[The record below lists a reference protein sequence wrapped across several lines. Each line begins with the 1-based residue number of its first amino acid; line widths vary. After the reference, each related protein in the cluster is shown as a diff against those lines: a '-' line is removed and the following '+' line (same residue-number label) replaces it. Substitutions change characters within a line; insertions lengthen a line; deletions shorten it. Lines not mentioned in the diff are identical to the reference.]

1 MKVLVTGAAGFIG
14 HFVALRLLR
23 EGWEVVGVDS
33 VNDYYTPN
41 LKWDRLREAGIQGPC
56 EPGERRESALHGGYR
71 FLRLDLTDKEGLLS
85 LFRQEKFE
93 RVCHLA
99 AQAGVR
105 YSLVNPDSYLKSN
118 LEGFLNL
125 LECCRHNPV
134 AHLVYASSSSVYGFN
149 KKMPFSEEDNVDHPV
164 SLYAATKKSNELL
177 AHAYSHLYHI
187 PTTGLRFFTVYGPLG
202 RPDMAPILFAKAIA
216 EGKAIRVFNFGKMKR
231 DFTYID
237 DIVEGVIRVL
247 DKPATPDAA
256 FDAQHPL
263 PHTGRAPYRIFNI
276 GNSDP
281 VPLMDF
287 ITAIEAALGMT
298 AQKHFLPLQAGDVT
312 ETFADT
318 RALDAWVGFK
328 PATTVNAGVGKF
340 VDWYRQ
346 YYGR

>member
-216 EGKAIRVFNFGKMKR
+216 ERKAIRVFNFGKMKR

-237 DIVEGVIRVL
+237 DIVEGVKRVL
-247 DKPATPDAA
+247 DKPPSPAEGSDGFSSP
-256 FDAQHPL
+256 
-263 PHTGRAPYRIFNI
+263 APYRIFNI
-276 GNSDP
+276 GRGEP
-281 VPLMDF
+281 VDLMEF
-287 ITAIEAALGMT
+287 ILVLERVLGREAIKEFVPI
-298 AQKHFLPLQAGDVT
+298 QPGDVEAT
-312 ETFADT
+312 WADT
-318 RALDAWVGFK
+318 TQLRETVGYAPSTPLAEGVERFARWFK
-328 PATTVNAGVGKF
+328 GYS
-340 VDWYRQ
+340 WR
-346 YYGR
+346 

>member
-14 HFVALRLLR
+14 HFAALRFLR

-56 EPGERRESALHGGYR
+56 GLGERRESALHGGYR
-71 FLRLDLTDKEGLLS
+71 FLRLDLTDKEELLS

-149 KKMPFSEEDNVDHPV
+149 KKMPFSEGDNVSSREPLRGHEEEQRAVGPPQPP
-164 SLYAATKKSNELL
+164 
-177 AHAYSHLYHI
+177 HHI
-187 PTTGLRFFTVYGPLG
+187 PTTGLRLPSTAP
-202 RPDMAPILFAKAIA
+202 RQADMA
-216 EGKAIRVFNFGKMKR
+216 
-231 DFTYID
+231 
-237 DIVEGVIRVL
+237 
-247 DKPATPDAA
+247 
-256 FDAQHPL
+256 
-263 PHTGRAPYRIFNI
+263 
-276 GNSDP
+276 
-281 VPLMDF
+281 
-287 ITAIEAALGMT
+287 
-298 AQKHFLPLQAGDVT
+298 
-312 ETFADT
+312 
-318 RALDAWVGFK
+318 
-328 PATTVNAGVGKF
+328 
-340 VDWYRQ
+340 
-346 YYGR
+346 